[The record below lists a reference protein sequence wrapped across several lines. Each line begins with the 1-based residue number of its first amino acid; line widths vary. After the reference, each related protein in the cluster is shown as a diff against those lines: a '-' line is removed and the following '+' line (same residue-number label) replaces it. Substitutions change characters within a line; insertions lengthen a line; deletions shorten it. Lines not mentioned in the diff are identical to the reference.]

1 VPFEPLLTAGA
12 RHNILDLTEII
23 NMDLFA
29 LHEINVPSQAELPH
43 EIQFDEHACPRK
55 QVNRKFKDVVTSH
68 PNNKW

>member
-29 LHEINVPSQAELPH
+29 LHEINVPSQAELLH
-43 EIQFDEHACPRK
+43 EIQFEEHACPRK